1 MALKKSIFNVPKG
14 QDESIPIAI
23 VDTPCSAENLV
34 LTTWSSAGILSKLL
48 HKLDIDQSQLQHDK
62 DERYSV
68 LELGAGT
75 GLSGLTAAAV
85 WGTSALLTDLPTII
99 PGIQANVDLNDD
111 TLRAHGASAASGT
124 LDWRNPD
131 VVQLYAGPRADGR
144 CNESGATTTSTS
156 SSPTAG
162 EPDQI
167 KVGEVDGFPVV
178 LAADTMYTEEHPQLL
193 SQAILACLRRSPAS
207 RAIVVYAMRV
217 AYIDYMREF
226 WELMEEGGLVAEQE
240 GREEIDLKEWDDEK
254 LHEWSVWKWK
264 DL

>member
-1 MALKKSIFNVPKG
+1 MALKKSTFSVPKTQDENVP
-14 QDESIPIAI
+14 IVI

-48 HKLDIDQSQLQHDK
+48 HRLDVDRSQLQQDGWGEGEGG
-62 DERYSV
+62 ERYSV

-75 GLSGLTAAAV
+75 GLSGLAAAAV
-85 WGTSALLTDLPTII
+85 WGTTALLTDLPTIL
-99 PGIQANVDLNDD
+99 PGIQANVDLNAD
-111 TLRAHGASAASGT
+111 TLRAHGASAASGA
-124 LDWRNPD
+124 LDWRRPD
-131 VVQLYAGPRADGR
+131 AVRLHSRGSRSPDDGAAAGPRTVAVGGGGGGG
-144 CNESGATTTSTS
+144 E
-156 SSPTAG
+156 AG
-162 EPDQI
+162 
-167 KVGEVDGFPVV
+167 GFPVV
-178 LAADTMYTEEHPQLL
+178 LAADTMYTDEHPQLL

-226 WELMEEGGLVAEQE
+226 WELMEAGGLVAEQE
-240 GREEIDLKEWDDEK
+240 GREEIDLREWDDEK

>member
-1 MALKKSIFNVPKG
+1 MALKQSTFLVPINL
-14 QDESIPIAI
+14 QENIPIAI
-23 VDTPCSAENLV
+23 VDSPCSAENLV

-48 HKLDIDQSQLQHDK
+48 YKLDIERTQLDRN
-62 DERYSV
+62 DAYSI

-85 WGTSALLTDLPTII
+85 WGTRALLTDLPTIV
-99 PGIQANVDLNDD
+99 PGIHANVALNGD
-111 TLRAHGASAASGT
+111 TLRSRGAAAAAGMFDWKKPDTAHVYG
-124 LDWRNPD
+124 
-131 VVQLYAGPRADGR
+131 ADGD
-144 CNESGATTTSTS
+144 ESRSIDVKG
-156 SSPTAG
+156 
-162 EPDQI
+162 
-167 KVGEVDGFPVV
+167 VDGFPIV
-178 LAADTMYTEEHPQLL
+178 LAADTMYAEDHPQLL
-193 SQAILACLRRSPAS
+193 TQAILASLRRSPGA

-226 WELMEEGGLVAEQE
+226 WELMEEGGLVAETE

>member
-1 MALKKSIFNVPKG
+1 MALKKSIFKVPRT
-14 QDESIPIAI
+14 QDEDVPIAI

-48 HKLDIDQSQLQHDK
+48 HKLDIDRPQLRQEDP
-62 DERYSV
+62 DRYSI

-85 WGTSALLTDLPTII
+85 WGTTALLTDLPTIL
-99 PGIQANVDLNDD
+99 PGIQANVDLNVD
-111 TLRAHGASAASGT
+111 TLRALGASAASGT
-124 LDWRNPD
+124 LDWRTPD
-131 VVQLYAGPRADGR
+131 TVHLY
-144 CNESGATTTSTS
+144 S
-156 SSPTAG
+156 SSPGESSGGSSMDPGAG
-162 EPDQI
+162 TGAGRTIRVD
-167 KVGEVDGFPVV
+167 EVDGFPIV

-193 SQAILACLRRSPAS
+193 SQAILACLRRSPTS

-240 GREEIDLKEWDDEK
+240 GREEIDLREWDDEK

>member
-1 MALKKSIFNVPKG
+1 MKKSTFSVPKSK
-14 QDESIPIAI
+14 DEQIPIAI

-48 HKLDIDQSQLQHDK
+48 YKLDIDQSQLRQT
-62 DERYSV
+62 EAGRYSI

-85 WGTSALLTDLPTII
+85 WGTSALLTDLPTIV
-99 PGIQANVDLNDD
+99 PGIQANVDLNVD
-111 TLRAHGASAASGT
+111 TLAAHHGSAVSGT
-124 LDWRNPD
+124 LDWKKPD
-131 VVQLYAGPRADGR
+131 TVYLYSPD
-144 CNESGATTTSTS
+144 ESSDTT
-156 SSPTAG
+156 
-162 EPDQI
+162 I
-167 KVGEVDGFPVV
+167 KVADVNGFPIIM
-178 LAADTMYTEEHPQLL
+178 AADTMYTEEHPQLL
-193 SQAILACLRRSPAS
+193 SQAILACLRRSPTS

-240 GREEIDLKEWDDEK
+240 GREEIDLREWDDEK

-264 DL
+264 HL

>member
-1 MALKKSIFNVPKG
+1 MPIKRSTFTVPSSKG
-14 QDESIPIAI
+14 EDIPIAI

-48 HKLDIDQSQLQHDK
+48 HRLTGIDRAQLEQDHASG
-62 DERYSV
+62 RYSV

-75 GLSGLTAAAV
+75 GLSGLAAAAI

-99 PGIQANVDLNDD
+99 PGIQANVDLNAGM
-111 TLRAHGASAASGT
+111 LREHGAVAASGT
-124 LDWRNPD
+124 LDWRVPD
-131 VVQLYAGPRADGR
+131 EIELYAGGDSVEASEGE
-144 CNESGATTTSTS
+144 NEQEESRLKGS
-156 SSPTAG
+156 AG
-162 EPDQI
+162 SI
-167 KVGEVDGFPVV
+167 SVREVDGFPIV

-193 SQAILACLRRSPAS
+193 SQAILACLRKSPTS

-240 GREEIDLKEWDDEK
+240 GREEIDLREWDDEK